1 VGQNNLPNASAAV
14 QISVAEDLT
23 IPGVSLPGL
32 AVLKLFAWA
41 DRRADKDATDLYRLI
56 RFYVDA
62 GNEDRLYESDLPE
75 AFEFDM
81 ELAGASLLGSDVTA
95 LCTADTLQKLVQ
107 TFSGD
112 AIERL
117 RAQMLERGY
126 RSEQVEEQSAR
137 LIEAFFKP
145 IGL

>member
-1 VGQNNLPNASAAV
+1 
-14 QISVAEDLT
+14 
-23 IPGVSLPGL
+23 
-32 AVLKLFAWA
+32 
-41 DRRADKDATDLYRLI
+41 
-56 RFYVDA
+56 
-62 GNEDRLYESDLPE
+62 
-75 AFEFDM
+75 M